1 MSNGTE
7 YGMKL
12 ERKNLTAAYDAGATL
27 NQLERT
33 MLASIALMKR
43 LRKQNRQLDRR
54 EADSGREQ
62 AATQS

>member
-12 ERKNLTAAYDAGATL
+12 ERKNLTANYDAGATL

-43 LRKQNRQLDRR
+43 LRKQSRQIHRR
-54 EADSGREQ
+54 ETGSGREQ
-62 AATQS
+62 AAVQS

>member
-1 MSNGTE
+1 
-7 YGMKL
+7 MKL

-27 NQLERT
+27 NHLERT

-43 LRKQNRQLDRR
+43 LRKQNRQICRR
-54 EADSGREQ
+54 EAGLGREQ